1 MVYFDDVVRH
11 RHFRYISSY
20 CGVMTRSL
28 EMRQCTLYECEWMRS
43 AALIYVRIGLS
54 PISVDGFVS
63 QVTQSNHDMIRAYIG
78 TCTAM
83 RDGLSRQ
90 MQRLNVLDTSDS
102 SVSII

>member
-1 MVYFDDVVRH
+1 
-11 RHFRYISSY
+11 
-20 CGVMTRSL
+20 MTRSL

-54 PISVDGFVS
+54 PISVDGFAS

-90 MQRLNVLDTSDS
+90 MQRLNVLDTSDP